1 MQQEISPDGA
11 VDTAVQAMGESGAGS
26 GAGSDPEAGERRKWL
41 VRGVLFSAGLAVGA
55 LIGGSGGMQAASDLE
70 AARAEVREAESA
82 ARQAEADAD
91 ARVAEFREQFTGQY
105 EDRVAAVEARE
116 KAAAAK
122 EAELAAVQEA
132 VDANRI
138 EPGTYLVPEEVQP
151 GRYRTVNEVTGG
163 CYMAQ
168 MNGNDIVNNLGE
180 DAGRPVFTVEA
191 IPGTTFVVDRDCG
204 PVQRI

>member
-1 MQQEISPDGA
+1 MQDHESSAQVQEPETEVYPA
-11 VDTAVQAMGESGAGS
+11 
-26 GAGSDPEAGERRKWL
+26 SDAAQRRK
-41 VRGVLFSAGLAVGA
+41 F
-55 LIGGSGGMQAASDLE
+55 LIGGIILVAGICVGVLIGASGGMARTADAEAAAD
-70 AARAEVREAESA
+70 AARAEA
-82 ARQAEADAD
+82 AAAKTDAQDRID
-91 ARVAEFREQFTGQY
+91 AFREQFTGQY

-116 KAAAAK
+116 AAVAAK
-122 EAELAAVQEA
+122 EAELAAVQAA

-151 GRYRTVNEVTGG
+151 GRYRPIAEVTGN

-168 MNGNDIVNNLGE
+168 MNGNDIVSNLGE

-191 IPGTTFVVDRDCG
+191 IPGTTFVFDRDCG